1 VLVQQGRQVI
11 FERYNNN
18 WLADAPHPLASGI
31 KSFTGVAAMFAVQD
45 GLLTLDQ
52 LAADTPEGRGS
63 GGVGHLERTTI
74 TGDQ

>member
-1 VLVQQGRQVI
+1 MLVQQGGQVI
-11 FERYNNN
+11 FERYDNN
-18 WLADAPHPLASGI
+18 WSADAPHPLASGT

-45 GLLTLDQ
+45 GLLTLDE
-52 LAADTPEGRGS
+52 LAADTPEGMGS